1 MKRQPSKR
9 ETGGLHSLKTLI
21 SAGALVTTLG
31 GWAVLGLKDSRSGT
45 TAAPQAGGQLPPE
58 ILAQLEPLPTLVTPP
73 TFAGI
78 QAPSALPTPMRQVL
92 RAVSRPAPPP
102 DPEDPDPDAT
112 SRSSG

>member
-1 MKRQPSKR
+1 MKRRPSKR

-31 GWAVLGLKDSRSGT
+31 GWAVLGLKDPRSGT

-58 ILAQLEPLPTLVTPP
+58 ILAQLEPLPTLVAPP

-78 QAPSALPTPMRQVL
+78 QAPSELPTPMRQVL
-92 RAVSRPAPPP
+92 RPVSRPAPPA
-102 DPEDPDPDAT
+102 EDPDPDAT

>member
-1 MKRQPSKR
+1 MKRQHSKR

-45 TAAPQAGGQLPPE
+45 TAAAQTGGQLPPE
-58 ILAQLEPLPTLVTPP
+58 ILTQLEPLPTLVAPP
-73 TFAGI
+73 NFAGI

-92 RAVSRPAPPP
+92 RPVSRPAPP
-102 DPEDPDPDAT
+102 PEDPDPDAT